1 MRLSLCIAVWAAVVM
16 MACLSFSRACGADP
30 ELDAAKRRADK
41 LMAAPKPAVRETSS
55 PCQKCKDKAGG
66 CDCVGGCGC
75 EAAAK
80 LPPVRSIEQLLNVP
94 IRFCQA
100 GRGCW
105 IGNVRECLDRGF
117 DPAAIEN
124 TTLAPSEVDRLRAW
138 KRAQAL
144 PRQVV
149 PVTVVAPQVEYH
161 PMYYPA
167 TYGGY
172 CVPGKG

>member
-16 MACLSFSRACGADP
+16 MACLSFSRACGGDP

-41 LMAAPKPAVRETSS
+41 LLAAPAPAVRETSS

-66 CDCVGGCGC
+66 CDCEGGCGC

-80 LPPVRSIEQLLNVP
+80 LPPIRSVDYLRAIPVRICGSD
-94 IRFCQA
+94 
-100 GRGCW
+100 GCRNATMGEW
-105 IGNVRECLDRGF
+105 VDLGL
-117 DPAAIEN
+117 DPARVADPN
-124 TTLAPSEVDRLRAW
+124 GWNLTPSELDRLRASR
-138 KRAQAL
+138 KSY
-144 PRQVV
+144 VV
-149 PVTVVAPQVEYH
+149 PATRVSVVPEYH

-172 CVPGKG
+172 CAPGKG